1 MRTLLLRASSL
12 ASLASLTLLVLAA
25 GGCGGSKGGAGG
37 GGGTLANAQPPAPA
51 AAAPAPAPTGG
62 CAAIPW
68 REGDVI
74 AEASYAGKLSI
85 VDAEDANGRKERPL
99 ILTLDRPV
107 CMPEGTDTKPTDEIQ
122 VYSPD
127 AALSKQLEAALGK
140 VVTITGE
147 GFTAHT
153 AHHHRPIVLEVKS
166 VSTK

>member
-12 ASLASLTLLVLAA
+12 ASLALVLAA
-25 GGCGGSKGGAGG
+25 GGCGGGKGGG
-37 GGGTLANAQPPAPA
+37 GGGTLANAPPSAPA
-51 AAAPAPAPTGG
+51 NATAAPAPTGG
-62 CAAIPW
+62 CETIPW
-68 REGDVI
+68 REGDVV
-74 AEASYAGKLSI
+74 AEASYHGKLSI

-107 CMPEGTDTKPTDEIQ
+107 CMPEGSDNKQTDEIQ

-147 GFTAHT
+147 GFTSHT

-166 VSTK
+166 ISTK